1 MVSPKKAVSGNQRLQ
16 APYELMPVDLIG
28 NHHCDQLADSGQKQ
42 VGMERLLVLGSS
54 AGHTEAVLEVVDG
67 FLHIDTD
74 LIGILPFLRAS
85 CGAWVGAQVLFRVD
99 VDHAPAGR
107 LRAGILAVADAPGFL
122 CFGIVLPLHLWT
134 DELHGGEAA
143 AQMGFTAL
151 TLHGEGR
158 VMWTAGD
165 AVFIKGAV
173 GIFQGEPAV
182 EWDES
187 LFEMELV
194 EEVMVD
200 LYGVKGGVPQ
210 EGDRK
215 SVV

>member
-151 TLHGEGR
+151 SLHGQGR
-158 VMWTAGD
+158 VVWTAGD
-165 AVFIKGAV
+165 APSILLLRNRV
-173 GIFQGEPAV
+173 GFCPRILSSFPYPVLIWGYPRTF
-182 EWDES
+182 S
-187 LFEMELV
+187 
-194 EEVMVD
+194 
-200 LYGVKGGVPQ
+200 
-210 EGDRK
+210 K
-215 SVV
+215 SRGKILGSTKSRFL